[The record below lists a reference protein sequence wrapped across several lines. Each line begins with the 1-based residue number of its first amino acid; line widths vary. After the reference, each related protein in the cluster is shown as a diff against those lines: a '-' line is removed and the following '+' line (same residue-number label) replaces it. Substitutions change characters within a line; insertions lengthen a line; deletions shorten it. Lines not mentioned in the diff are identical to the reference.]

1 MFSSP
6 GWIRTNDQ
14 PINSPKLTPPKPLKT
29 QDLRPLDAAGRSAG
43 RSADGAGEPEGG
55 HPPDLAAVV
64 AAWPTLPEPLR
75 RAVLALIGAAG

>member
-14 PINSPKLTPPKPLKT
+14 PINSPKLSPPKPLQS
-29 QDLRPLDAAGRSAG
+29 QDLRTIDAVGRSAG
-43 RSADGAGEPEGG
+43 RSADCAVQAEGG
-55 HPPDLAAVV
+55 LSPDLAAVV

-75 RAVLALIGAAG
+75 RAVLAMIDAAN